1 MLKMQSQNHQIW
13 EELLTTHVSISGEV
27 DYPAFVKQQEKL
39 KAYLSSLSKNP
50 PQNNWSE
57 AKKKAYLINV
67 YNAFTV
73 QLIIE
78 NYPLESIKDIG
89 GIWSSPF
96 KKKFIKLGNET
107 YSLDEIE
114 KDMLLKIG
122 DARVHFAINCASY
135 SCPKLHHQAFTAS
148 NIEEKLEQLT
158 SAFINDTKL
167 NSIRKDQAEL
177 SKIFKW
183 YKSDFEDEAGSL
195 IEFIN
200 RYAEE
205 KISSDAKISYKEY
218 NWSLNEKR

>member
-1 MLKMQSQNHQIW
+1 MLKAQSQDHQLW
-13 EELLTTHVSISGEV
+13 NKLLTNHVSISGEV
-27 DYPAFVKQQEKL
+27 DYQDFMKNQEKL
-39 KAYLSSLSKNP
+39 EEYLTSLSKNP
-50 PQNNWSE
+50 HQKEWSE
-57 AKKKAYLINV
+57 AEKKAYLINV

-73 QLIIE
+73 QLIVE

-107 YSLDEIE
+107 YSLDEVE
-114 KDMLLKIG
+114 KEMLLKMG
-122 DARVHFAINCASY
+122 DARVHFAVNCASY

-148 NIEEKLEQLT
+148 NIEEKLEELT
-158 SAFINDTKL
+158 SAFINDTKF

-183 YKSDFEDEAGSL
+183 YSSDFEDDAGSL

-200 RYAEE
+200 KYAKE
-205 KISSDAKISYKEY
+205 KMNSNTKISYKDY
-218 NWSLNEKR
+218 NWSLNEKK